1 MRVSIAMA
9 TFNGARF
16 LQAQLESLARQTY
29 LPSQLVITDDR
40 SEDGTV
46 AIARRFSKSAPF
58 EVVISVNEQRAGVT
72 GNFDSALSHCNGDL
86 VLPCDQD
93 DVWFDGKVET
103 LVDAARGNPSIGCWM
118 VDAALV
124 DENLRPNG
132 ATKLG
137 NIRAA
142 GLPDS
147 WFVMGCCA
155 AFRRELLDFLLP
167 IPKGQPAHDNW
178 LVHFSDLLG
187 TVERLEIP
195 MQFYRRHGRNVSQ
208 VSVNRLTP
216 RTIEERLRIGIGEV
230 ARRAQANDG
239 IRTELNFLSSAIERM
254 KSRPEQFVALAGDR
268 KAAIE
273 EHALRR
279 SASLRKR
286 IEIRSLPR
294 HRRLR
299 PVLSLARD
307 GGYRESGGI
316 RGAVKDLL
324 VSLPAECER

>member
-1 MRVSIAMA
+1 QSLLRPLSPQPLRLRVQAVRVCRRTCFRQPIARHAQAALGGQVARTTPIAPPFKGRPLMRVSIAMA

-124 DENLRPNG
+124 
-132 ATKLG
+132 
-137 NIRAA
+137 
-142 GLPDS
+142 
-147 WFVMGCCA
+147 
-155 AFRRELLDFLLP
+155 
-167 IPKGQPAHDNW
+167 
-178 LVHFSDLLG
+178 
-187 TVERLEIP
+187 
-195 MQFYRRHGRNVSQ
+195 
-208 VSVNRLTP
+208 
-216 RTIEERLRIGIGEV
+216 
-230 ARRAQANDG
+230 
-239 IRTELNFLSSAIERM
+239 
-254 KSRPEQFVALAGDR
+254 
-268 KAAIE
+268 
-273 EHALRR
+273 
-279 SASLRKR
+279 
-286 IEIRSLPR
+286 
-294 HRRLR
+294 
-299 PVLSLARD
+299 
-307 GGYRESGGI
+307 
-316 RGAVKDLL
+316 
-324 VSLPAECER
+324 